1 MSSSHLCNCACT
13 RCLQREK
20 VDGLIT
26 GLALGPERHFH
37 AEPPAHNGFSLA
49 SLTSPPSFLSHIH
62 LIAPTPPSTSPA
74 IFSLFC
80 VCKWRNTSGISA
92 VLSFIFSR
100 LLLSFL
106 SPSLFSPLSCV
117 PSKGDDS
124 GVAGRQAAFLVF
136 HLKHHSTFHWNA
148 PALPGR
154 RTHAWCQRSFLAL
167 PTISHYPF
175 SSFCCAPLFAF
186 RLFY

>member
-1 MSSSHLCNCACT
+1 MSSNHLCNCACT

-37 AEPPAHNGFSLA
+37 AEPRLTIASRLLPWCLSLQ
-49 SLTSPPSFLSHIH
+49 LLPFCHIH
-62 LIAPTPPSTSPA
+62 LIAPTPAPTSPA

-124 GVAGRQAAFLVF
+124 GVAGRQL
-136 HLKHHSTFHWNA
+136 S
-148 PALPGR
+148 
-154 RTHAWCQRSFLAL
+154 
-167 PTISHYPF
+167 
-175 SSFCCAPLFAF
+175 
-186 RLFY
+186 

>member
-49 SLTSPPSFLSHIH
+49 SLVSLTSPPSFLSHIH

-124 GVAGRQAAFLVF
+124 GVAGRQL
-136 HLKHHSTFHWNA
+136 S
-148 PALPGR
+148 
-154 RTHAWCQRSFLAL
+154 
-167 PTISHYPF
+167 
-175 SSFCCAPLFAF
+175 
-186 RLFY
+186 